1 MRKSCLLLIF
11 SLLTNILFAQGI
23 DEQWVKDNYTKR
35 EVMIPMRDG
44 KRLFTAIY
52 EPVQTEKPTPIFMTR
67 TPYMASPYGE
77 GYHSFL
83 WTKFRNLVK
92 AKYVIVIQDVRGR
105 WMSEGDFVNV
115 RPFNKHKKG
124 KKDIDEASDT
134 YDTAEWLIRNV
145 KSNGNIGVGGT
156 SYPGFYTVMA
166 ALSGHPAIKAVVPQ
180 APVTDWWEGDDYH
193 HHGAFMLTDIF
204 SFSPTY
210 MDRPRPVPTNRFIPM
225 EPFYHDDD
233 YSFFLRQKTMKNI
246 TRLVGD
252 SILFWNEVMNHP
264 DYDDW
269 WKARDSRRSLYN
281 VKPAV
286 LVVGGFFDAEDCFG
300 ALGVYKSIYRQSP
313 ETPLNF
319 IMGPWFHGA
328 WDDDLGNHLGDI
340 LFGANT
346 SNYYHDE
353 VEFPFLQYYL
363 NGIGEKPSSDKAVH
377 IFFTGANKWRQYPV
391 WPATSAKDYQ
401 IYLRKDG
408 KLSTS
413 APAKEEAFT
422 EYISDPKHPVPYV
435 AVGTHGRQKEYMTAD
450 QRFASTR
457 QDVLTFRTDVLDEDL
472 TLGGE
477 IHINLNV
484 SISTTDADFIVKV
497 IDEFPADFRYD
508 EATYME
514 NNRAMLRDKGVLMG
528 SYQMLVRGET
538 MRGRYRNSFE
548 HPEAFQPNEITKVSF
563 DIPDIAHC
571 FKKGHR
577 LMIQIQST
585 WFPLTDINPQQFV
598 NIYKCDEADF
608 IKSNI
613 RIYHDEQHPSSITFQ
628 KLDN

>member
-1 MRKSCLLLIF
+1 MLLASVLGYATPLDREQAELRARAFLSASYEGSAQRRSIMKLSSTSFSYLAKSEACYVFGLASGEGFVVAAADDRLPAVLGYSESALPSDATMPQNMRSW
-11 SLLTNILFAQGI
+11 LLTYDKELEWLNEHGQPTLLAETATESEKVRRLIKPMIDTSWGQNTPYNNKVPKEGCPSGCVATAMAQI
-23 DEQWVKDNYTKR
+23 MYYHQWPQQATTAIPKYYMVSSPLEPVVFDWASMLSSYAGNYSTQSGDAVATLMRYAGQAVSMNYTKDGSGAYS
-35 EVMIPMRDG
+35 EAVAYALATYFDYDAGMRFVQQAQYTTKEWED
-44 KRLFTAIY
+44 LIY
-52 EPVQTEKPTPIFMTR
+52 NELSQGRPVF
-67 TPYMASPYGE
+67 YA
-77 GYHSFL
+77 
-83 WTKFRNLVK
+83 
-92 AKYVIVIQDVRGR
+92 
-105 WMSEGDFVNV
+105 
-115 RPFNKHKKG
+115 
-124 KKDIDEASDT
+124 
-134 YDTAEWLIRNV
+134 
-145 KSNGNIGVGGT
+145 GVD
-156 SYPGFYTVMA
+156 A
-166 ALSGHPAIKAVVPQ
+166 
-180 APVTDWWEGDDYH
+180 WEGGH
-193 HHGAFMLTDIF
+193 AFVCDGYSHDGYFHFNWGWDGIYDGYFLLSSM
-204 SFSPTY
+204 SP
-210 MDRPRPVPTNRFIPM
+210 MF
-225 EPFYHDDD
+225 
-233 YSFFLRQKTMKNI
+233 
-246 TRLVGD
+246 
-252 SILFWNEVMNHP
+252 
-264 DYDDW
+264 
-269 WKARDSRRSLYN
+269 LYN
-281 VKPAV
+281 FGYNHNAV
-286 LVVGGFFDAEDCFG
+286 IGIQPDKSGMDAESG
-300 ALGVYKSIYRQSP
+300 G
-313 ETPLNF
+313 
-319 IMGPWFHGA
+319 M
-328 WDDDLGNHLGDI
+328 
-340 LFGANT
+340 
-346 SNYYHDE
+346 
-353 VEFPFLQYYL
+353 
-363 NGIGEKPSSDKAVH
+363 H
-377 IFFTGANKWRQYPV
+377 IFFTGANEWRQYPV